1 MKENETVLELG
12 FGVPIKNAAEK
23 AIDLAKDKKS
33 TITFKY
39 NKVEIKVS
47 PDTTTEY
54 VINAFFSQAASLP
67 NMGIQQ
73 KTINK

>member
-1 MKENETVLELG
+1 MKQNEIVLELG
-12 FGVPIKNAAEK
+12 LGVPLKDAAKK

-33 TITFKY
+33 PITFKY

-47 PDTTTEY
+47 PDTKTEY

-67 NMGIQQ
+67 NMGMQQ